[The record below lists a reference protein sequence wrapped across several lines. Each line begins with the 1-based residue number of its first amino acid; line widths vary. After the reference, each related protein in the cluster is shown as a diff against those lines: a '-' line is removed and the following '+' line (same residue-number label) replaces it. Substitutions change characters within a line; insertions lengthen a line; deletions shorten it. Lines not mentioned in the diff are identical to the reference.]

1 MQPESIRCFVAVEMP
16 ESIQD
21 LLTEIQEAFRPKI
34 ERASW
39 TRPRNIHLTLKFLGE
54 VENNSVNQIDVSLH
68 RTAGQQK
75 PFSIE
80 IGGVGAFPN
89 LVQPRVL
96 WVGIKRGTIQL
107 STLASTIDDELVKL
121 GFPNENRF
129 HPHLTLA
136 RLKNQV
142 NLSTYS
148 KLFKKFETIEGALLT
163 VDKITLVKSELRPS
177 GAVYTPIQNYQLGR
191 EKVENG
197 K

>member
-1 MQPESIRCFVAVEMP
+1 MQPESIRCFVAVEIP

-21 LLTEIQEAFRPKI
+21 LLAEIQEAFRPKI
-34 ERASW
+34 KRASW

-54 VENNSVNQIDVSLH
+54 VENNSVNQIDASLH

-89 LVQPRVL
+89 LVRPRVL
-96 WVGIKRGTIQL
+96 WVGLKRGAAQIKM
-107 STLASTIDDELVKL
+107 LAKAINDELCSL
-121 GFPNENRF
+121 GYPNDTRF

-142 NLSTYS
+142 NLSTYIN
-148 KLFKKFETIEGALLT
+148 LFKKFETIEGALLR
-163 VDKITLVKSELRPS
+163 VDKITLVKSELRLS

>member
-1 MQPESIRCFVAVEMP
+1 MQPESIRCFVAVEIP

-39 TRPRNIHLTLKFLGE
+39 TRPRNIHLTLKFIGE
-54 VENNSVNQIDVSLH
+54 VENNSVNQIDASLH

-121 GFPNENRF
+121 GFSNENRF

-148 KLFKKFETIEGALLT
+148 KLFKKFETIEGAFLT

>member
-1 MQPESIRCFVAVEMP
+1 MQPESIRCFVAVEIP

-21 LLTEIQEAFRPKI
+21 LLAEIQDAFRPKI
-34 ERASW
+34 KRASW
-39 TRPRNIHLTLKFLGE
+39 TRHRNIHLTLKFLGE
-54 VENNSVNQIDVSLH
+54 VEQNRISQISEVLH
-68 RTAGQQK
+68 KSAAHHK

-89 LVQPRVL
+89 LVRPRVL
-96 WVGIKRGTIQL
+96 WVGLKQGAAQMK
-107 STLASTIDDELVKL
+107 TLAKAINDELCSL
-121 GFPNENRF
+121 GYPNDTRF
-129 HPHLTLA
+129 HPHLTLT

-142 NLSTYS
+142 NLSTYI
-148 KLFKKFETIEGALLT
+148 KLFKKFETIEGALLK
-163 VDKITLVKSELRPS
+163 VDKITLVKSELQPS